1 MKTLAPAVVA
11 TAAVTLLASCA
22 TDYDN
27 VAYDPGGSTHFFS
40 LSNRN
45 NDRGYGLPLL
55 QLRRPLLRRFPLSAA
70 VSGLA

>member
-45 NDRGYGLPLL
+45 NDRGYDCRNYNYDG
-55 QLRRPLLRRFPLSAA
+55 RYCDGFH
-70 VSGLA
+70 